1 MHHEH
6 HAVMPH
12 VNFMTKHAVVDPSM
26 MAQKEEL
33 LMYVENRQEEERL
46 KEFERQTK
54 LRAKVARI
62 KMEQEKLAK
71 ELAEKEKMDVFNRRY
86 QYQKIKK
93 EVPKVKREKVVVLG
107 GYNELQKETPIEIE
121 QGEGVSSSGMQ
132 TQQKLFNQM
141 RMTNSEPIRVQEQPA
156 NTNIVG
162 KEDMGN
168 GYEIVFMDNRSVN
181 HAENRYQNIRSR
193 MKR

>member
-1 MHHEH
+1 
-6 HAVMPH
+6 
-12 VNFMTKHAVVDPSM
+12 M

-54 LRAKVARI
+54 LRAKVARV

-86 QYQKIKK
+86 QYQKFKK

-121 QGEGVSSSGMQ
+121 QGAGVSLSGMQ

-141 RMTNSEPIRVQEQPA
+141 RMTNAEPIRVQEQPA